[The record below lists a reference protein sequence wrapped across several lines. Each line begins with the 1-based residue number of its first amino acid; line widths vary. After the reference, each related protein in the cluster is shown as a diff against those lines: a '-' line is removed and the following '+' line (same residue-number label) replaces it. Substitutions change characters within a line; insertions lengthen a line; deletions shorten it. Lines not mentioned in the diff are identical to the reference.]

1 MTTKKTGV
9 LVGIAAIAVIG
20 VAAVLYFSQW
30 PPAQEDATGA
40 IGAAERYRAEQ
51 ITDEDVILDIP
62 GQEQLAEAVFE
73 VLTDEQK
80 AELIGR
86 TSEAERASFYAR
98 FDEADA
104 FARMSP
110 REQGRYVQSL
120 DRAVQERIAKALRFE
135 ATEFARMN
143 PDSLG
148 RAVANMDAEARQQA
162 IGRFNADEAFARMSP
177 DQQGRFVQ
185 SLDRTVQERIANA
198 LRFEATEF
206 ARMNPD
212 SLGRAVAN
220 MDAETRAKAIGRFD
234 AEEAFARMSADQMG
248 RFVQSLDRAVQERI
262 ANSMRF
268 EATDFARI
276 NADALGRAVANM
288 DAEARQQ
295 AIGRFDAE
303 EAFARMSADQMG
315 RFVQSLDRAV
325 QERFAGAL
333 QIKAADLARMNPDA
347 LGRAVAKMDAEAR
360 QQAIGRFDA
369 EEAFA
374 RMSADQMGRFVQ
386 SLDRA
391 VQERIANSMRFEAT
405 DLARINA
412 DSLGRAVANMDAEVR
427 SQAIGRYEMNDA
439 AFERMNTLQR
449 AAFADALGSRALE
462 RTVLRSREFNRLSQ
476 AQQRA
481 VWANL
486 GRQGQTAAL
495 RYAGFEADL
504 ARADALQR
512 NNQFERYMQDRF
524 SQN

>member
-30 PPAQEDATGA
+30 PPAAENATGA

-98 FDEADA
+98 FGEADA

-148 RAVANMDAEARQQA
+148 RAVA
-162 IGRFNADEAFARMSP
+162 S
-177 DQQGRFVQ
+177 
-185 SLDRTVQERIANA
+185 
-198 LRFEATEF
+198 
-206 ARMNPD
+206 
-212 SLGRAVAN
+212 
-220 MDAETRAKAIGRFD
+220 
-234 AEEAFARMSADQMG
+234 
-248 RFVQSLDRAVQERI
+248 
-262 ANSMRF
+262 
-268 EATDFARI
+268 
-276 NADALGRAVANM
+276 
-288 DAEARQQ
+288 
-295 AIGRFDAE
+295 
-303 EAFARMSADQMG
+303 
-315 RFVQSLDRAV
+315 
-325 QERFAGAL
+325 
-333 QIKAADLARMNPDA
+333 
-347 LGRAVAKMDAEAR
+347 MDAEAR

-449 AAFADALGSRALE
+449 AAFADALGSRAFE

-495 RYAGFEADL
+495 RYAGLEADL
-504 ARADALQR
+504 ARADAVQR

>member
-30 PPAQEDATGA
+30 PPAAENATGA

-98 FDEADA
+98 FGEADA

-148 RAVANMDAEARQQA
+148 RAVANMDAE
-162 IGRFNADEAFARMSP
+162 
-177 DQQGRFVQ
+177 
-185 SLDRTVQERIANA
+185 
-198 LRFEATEF
+198 
-206 ARMNPD
+206 
-212 SLGRAVAN
+212 
-220 MDAETRAKAIGRFD
+220 
-234 AEEAFARMSADQMG
+234 
-248 RFVQSLDRAVQERI
+248 
-262 ANSMRF
+262 
-268 EATDFARI
+268 
-276 NADALGRAVANM
+276 
-288 DAEARQQ
+288 
-295 AIGRFDAE
+295 
-303 EAFARMSADQMG
+303 
-315 RFVQSLDRAV
+315 
-325 QERFAGAL
+325 
-333 QIKAADLARMNPDA
+333 
-347 LGRAVAKMDAEAR
+347 
-360 QQAIGRFDA
+360 
-369 EEAFA
+369 
-374 RMSADQMGRFVQ
+374 
-386 SLDRA
+386 
-391 VQERIANSMRFEAT
+391 
-405 DLARINA
+405 
-412 DSLGRAVANMDAEVR
+412 VR

-449 AAFADALGSRALE
+449 AAFADALGSRAFE

-495 RYAGFEADL
+495 RYAGLEADL
-504 ARADALQR
+504 ARADAVQR